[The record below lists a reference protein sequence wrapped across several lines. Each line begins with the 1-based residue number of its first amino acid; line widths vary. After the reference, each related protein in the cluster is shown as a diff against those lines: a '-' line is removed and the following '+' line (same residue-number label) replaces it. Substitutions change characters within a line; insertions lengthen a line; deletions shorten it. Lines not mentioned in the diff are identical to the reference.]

1 MRNMDLNSLLSG
13 AAGGIF
19 ILLIN
24 IFYSRREAKSA
35 NDNELKALLRLID
48 VEIFANDEKLQA
60 CLKADEF
67 DWFAVAGL
75 SSKNWDQVKARVSA
89 LMPGEQVDS
98 LALYHENLSQVLTAV
113 GVHGET
119 LNSPSAWEIMR
130 MLLKNTRS
138 LGSLARHDIKP
149 YLNPERYE
157 SLFSVPD
164 LEPPAR

>member
-1 MRNMDLNSLLSG
+1 MDLNSLLSG
-13 AAGGIF
+13 AAGGIL

-24 IFYSRREAKSA
+24 IVYSRREAKSA
-35 NDNELKALLRLID
+35 DKNELKALLRLVD
-48 VEIFANDEKLQA
+48 VEIFANDEKLRA
-60 CLKADEF
+60 CLKAGEF
-67 DWFAVAGL
+67 DWFAIAGL
-75 SSKNWDQVKARVSA
+75 FSKNWDQVKARVSA

-113 GVHGET
+113 GVHGEA
-119 LNSPSAWEIMR
+119 LNRPGVWGIMR
-130 MLLKNTRS
+130 TLLKNTRS
-138 LGSLARHDIKP
+138 LGSLACHDTKP